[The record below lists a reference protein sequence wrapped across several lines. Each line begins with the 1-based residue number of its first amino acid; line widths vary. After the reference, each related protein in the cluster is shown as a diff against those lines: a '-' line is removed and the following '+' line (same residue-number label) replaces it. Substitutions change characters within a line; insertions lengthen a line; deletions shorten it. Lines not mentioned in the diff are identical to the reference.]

1 MSGCQKRGP
10 ADGQLSQLRSCI
22 AGGLDSTAQERVGID
37 TELDQ
42 IRKVAATVDAKGDPY
57 DVRLEQFDEIA
68 RTFSQSLSERTKS
81 MAALMLR
88 WKSGLFIGDGVAEQA
103 GVAWAGNPFLPEDN
117 YALERHFRTPKH
129 HMRHIHG
136 RAHAG
141 VVIVQR
147 GATLIP
153 TLDAHLLHPTP
164 FPHDM
169 LRPYLHAPE
178 PPRQLEACARAA
190 IMRRARSPKQRPIL
204 LADLKERYLNGS

>member
-1 MSGCQKRGP
+1 
-10 ADGQLSQLRSCI
+10 LSQLRSCI
-22 AGGLDSTAQERVGID
+22 ARGLDSTAEERARVDI
-37 TELDQ
+37 ELDQ

-57 DVRLEQFDEIA
+57 DVRLEQFDRLA
-68 RTFSQSLSERTKS
+68 RTFSQASSEHTQR

-88 WKSGLFIGDGVAEQA
+88 WKSGLFIGDGAAEQA
-103 GVAWAGNPFLPEDN
+103 GEAWAGDSFLPEDN

-164 FPHDM
+164 FSYDT

-178 PPRQLEACARAA
+178 PPRQREACARAA
-190 IMRRARSPKQRPIL
+190 IMRRARSLKQRPIL
-204 LADLKERYLNGS
+204 LAELKARYLNRP